1 MWKKKRGIIKDISER
16 DGGDKNIK
24 SNLLNQESNYLY
36 AQFLS
41 CAHSN
46 EIQKWKKIVIL
57 RVKILPRLLLSVFI
71 GMPFPFFYAIPNTF
85 DIGFEEKMGG
95 MCGERE
101 RESEEEKEEA
111 LKNNISDLLWMM
123 GGLSGNAFEKEQV
136 TLLF

>member
-1 MWKKKRGIIKDISER
+1 M
-16 DGGDKNIK
+16 
-24 SNLLNQESNYLY
+24 
-36 AQFLS
+36 
-41 CAHSN
+41 
-46 EIQKWKKIVIL
+46 IL